1 MNKLLQ
7 SAIKNKRLKLST
19 ASKLMPSRKYAALPF
34 ADKIPLIRSLILDS
48 VKPGVIKKIY
58 LFGSYAYGKPTKKSD
73 IDLCVVINNRFNRSC
88 QRLKMALSLFDN
100 DIIPADLLVYKE
112 KVFYNIE
119 NPNSIENTI
128 LTKGKLLYG

>member
-1 MNKLLQ
+1 
-7 SAIKNKRLKLST
+7 
-19 ASKLMPSRKYAALPF
+19 
-34 ADKIPLIRSLILDS
+34 
-48 VKPGVIKKIY
+48 
-58 LFGSYAYGKPTKKSD
+58 
-73 IDLCVVINNRFNRSC
+73 
-88 QRLKMALSLFDN
+88 MALSLYDN